1 MEHDTGFD
9 YTGNPFSGNPYS
21 NCTLLTPSI
30 FNASDVDF
38 SNMLNFTPLIGNS
51 EMAMLNMPGDSRL
64 TASNFLG
71 DYASGSEFPFPAIPA
86 NTYTLL
92 SAVASTMAPAD
103 LSMPPDSN
111 FPAHGLPGPVLQQD
125 QSEPQSASL
134 QAKQGTERQ
143 EQLSETTR
151 SACQKRAQPATTSA
165 GAGEE
170 PKLKR
175 RRGARK
181 KVRTEEEI
189 AIRRENNLQRNRDA
203 AQKCRQKKKL
213 TEAEKREQMAKE
225 RHDNHIIWNQVA
237 AVQDELESLRNF
249 TLDIESHCQSSDHK
263 TVAKTSLELITK
275 TAAKL
280 QDKVDTCNQRR
291 AEISQG
297 LIMQKSY
304 GGYTQQDSM
313 QDSQSPEMSPQSSN
327 GLPENLRLTRS
338 NSNAKLTV
346 GDLPERMVSKGAGYR
361 LMTRASAYNALQ

>member
-1 MEHDTGFD
+1 MEQDIGFKD
-9 YTGNPFSGNPYS
+9 NPYS

-38 SNMLNFTPLIGNS
+38 SNMLNFTPPIGNS

-92 SAVASTMAPAD
+92 SAVASTIAPAD

-111 FPAHGLPGPVLQQD
+111 FPAHGLPGPVPQQD
-125 QSEPQSASL
+125 QSESQSASL

-151 SACQKRAQPATTSA
+151 SAGQKRAQPATTSA

-170 PKLKR
+170 PKPKR

-189 AIRRENNLQRNRDA
+189 AIRRENHLQRNRDA
-203 AQKCRQKKKL
+203 A
-213 TEAEKREQMAKE
+213 
-225 RHDNHIIWNQVA
+225 
-237 AVQDELESLRNF
+237 
-249 TLDIESHCQSSDHK
+249 
-263 TVAKTSLELITK
+263 
-275 TAAKL
+275 
-280 QDKVDTCNQRR
+280 
-291 AEISQG
+291 
-297 LIMQKSY
+297 
-304 GGYTQQDSM
+304 
-313 QDSQSPEMSPQSSN
+313 
-327 GLPENLRLTRS
+327 
-338 NSNAKLTV
+338 
-346 GDLPERMVSKGAGYR
+346 
-361 LMTRASAYNALQ
+361 